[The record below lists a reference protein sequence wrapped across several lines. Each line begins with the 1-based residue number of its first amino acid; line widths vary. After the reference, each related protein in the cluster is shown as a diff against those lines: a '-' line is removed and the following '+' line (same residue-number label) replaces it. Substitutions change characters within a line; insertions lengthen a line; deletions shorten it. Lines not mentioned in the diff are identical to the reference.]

1 MLIIAPSVQ
10 DKSDRTSWFNA
21 EVQGELKKAEISIV
35 FVRSFF
41 GWSGEEE
48 AGAKRAASRAIDE
61 RLAKYKKDS
70 RLLALGTTLYSTR
83 VLAETYMVNH
93 APTLFQDRVAFQE
106 AWFDKKFVDLQAAD
120 KRFQP
125 AT

>member
-1 MLIIAPSVQ
+1 MLIMASGVQ
-10 DKSDRTSWFNA
+10 DKSDRTSWSNA
-21 EVQGELKKAEISIV
+21 EVQGELEKAEISIV

-61 RLAKYKKDS
+61 RLAKYKKDG
-70 RLLALGTTLYSTR
+70 RLLAPGTTLYSTR
-83 VLAETYMVNH
+83 VLAETCMVNH

-106 AWFDKKFVDLQAAD
+106 AWFDKKFVD
-120 KRFQP
+120 P
-125 AT
+125 